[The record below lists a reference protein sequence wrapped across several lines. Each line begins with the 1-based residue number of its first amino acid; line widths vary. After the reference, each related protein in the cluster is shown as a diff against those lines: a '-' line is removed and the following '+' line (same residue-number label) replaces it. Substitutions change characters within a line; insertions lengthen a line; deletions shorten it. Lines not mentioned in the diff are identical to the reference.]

1 MTPLPP
7 QSMGSPNA
15 PQRQDNCSN
24 EIQDAQR
31 LTKIPVP
38 SFRFNLACG
47 RRFGLHSLR
56 LQNLIDEKQICK
68 QCADVDRGIQ
78 VVDQLRA
85 EGSLGKNN
93 LDGGKRVTSVPI
105 EHGEKGVVG
114 FGRLQVSLFY
124 CRRISLG
131 EPGKR
136 FDSAMQIVAHFPT
149 GPAPLITIEPL
160 AGVGE
165 HEFVAFLDGGATS
178 AYFVGRH
185 LGRDSL

>member
-1 MTPLPP
+1 M
-7 QSMGSPNA
+7 
-15 PQRQDNCSN
+15 
-24 EIQDAQR
+24 
-31 LTKIPVP
+31 TKIPARL
-38 SFRFNLACG
+38 FRFKLARG

-56 LQNLIDEKQICK
+56 LQDLIDEKQICE
-68 QCADVDRGIQ
+68 QCADVDRGVQ

-93 LDGGKRVTSVPI
+93 LDGCERVTSVPI
-105 EHGEKGVVG
+105 EHGEKGVVR
-114 FGRLQVSLFY
+114 FGRLQASLFY

-131 EPGKR
+131 QPGKR
-136 FDSAMQIVAHFPT
+136 FDSAMQIVAHLPT
-149 GPAPLITIEPL
+149 GPAAFITIESL
-160 AGVGE
+160 AGVRE